1 MPFLFC
7 SATRDD
13 LALALVQPG
22 QSVERLVD
30 TDEVQPQVVEVVH
43 YRDYRVEQDPPLTPA
58 APGRGPPPGVLDENL
73 PHVPR
78 RDGGGQPR
86 AEAFPP
92 PSRRRSTRI
101 VTDRTPL

>member
-7 SATRDD
+7 SATPDD

-30 TDEVQPQVVEVVH
+30 SDEVQPLVGEVVH
-43 YRDYRVEQDPPLTPA
+43 YRVERDPPPISA
-58 APGRGPPPGVLDENL
+58 ASGRRPPPGVIDKNL

-78 RDGGGQPR
+78 RDEGGQPR

-101 VTDRTPL
+101 VTDRTPV